1 MRGLVPTLLIVLP
14 MSACQTPTSSAEA
27 PRAKQV
33 PHVLTGALG
42 DERHDPY
49 YWLRERENP
58 EVIAYLEA
66 ENAYTEAQT
75 AHSKELREELFEEI
89 KGRIKQDDSSVPARK
104 GDWYLSLIHI

>member
-1 MRGLVPTLLIVLP
+1 MRGLVLPLLIALP

-42 DERHDPY
+42 DERNDPY

-75 AHSKELREELFEEI
+75 AHSKELREELVEEI
-89 KGRIKQDDSSVPARK
+89 KGRIKQDDTSVPARK
-104 GDWYLSLIHI
+104 GDW

>member
-1 MRGLVPTLLIVLP
+1 MRGLLLPLLIVVP
-14 MSACQTPTSSAEA
+14 MSACQAPFSSAEA

-33 PHVLTGALG
+33 PHVLKGALG

-75 AHSKELREELFEEI
+75 AHQKAMRDELFEEI
-89 KGRIKQDDSSVPARK
+89 KGRIKQDDSTVPARK
-104 GDWYLSLIHI
+104 GAWYYY